1 MRIAFYAPMKAPD
14 NDKPSGDRMMAR
26 MLMQA
31 LETAGHTVQ
40 VASKF
45 SSRDSA
51 GDYMRQMRL
60 RDVGVTTAQ
69 RLIQRAES
77 LRPEMRPSAWFT
89 YHLYH
94 KAPDWVGP
102 GYCKAMGIP
111 YVVAEASYAP
121 KQAGGRWDMGH
132 NAVAD
137 ALGQASLVVGLN
149 SNDTAQVVPLLDDPS
164 RMMMI
169 RPFLNPDQ
177 YVLAHNRRES
187 ARRVLAKRFNIE
199 PDVPWLVTIA
209 MMRPGDKFESY
220 KRLAEAMCMLNELDF
235 RLILAGDGAAR
246 DQVLTLMRPLGGK
259 VIPLGQVGSD
269 TVAVL
274 NGASDLAVWP
284 AVNEAYGMSL
294 LEAQASGIPVVAG
307 RVGGVPDIVEDGE
320 TGILVD
326 VDDTRAFAQAVY
338 DLLQDPERRR
348 TMGQAALY
356 KVQNSHHIANVS
368 DQLDDAL
375 LGLTMLDTGSDQGPF
390 GF

>member
-1 MRIAFYAPMKAPD
+1 MKAPD
-14 NDKPSGDRMMAR
+14 DDKPSGDRMMAR
-26 MLMQA
+26 LLIEA
-31 LETAGHTVQ
+31 LESAGHAVQ

-45 SSRDSA
+45 SSRDGI
-51 GDYMRQMRL
+51 GDYMRQTRL

-77 LRPEMRPSAWFT
+77 LRPELRPAVWFT

-94 KAPDWVGP
+94 KAPDWIGP
-102 GYCKAMGIP
+102 GFCKAMGIP

-132 NAVAD
+132 NAVAE
-137 ALGQASLVVGLN
+137 ALHQASLVVGIN
-149 SNDTAQVVPLLDDPS
+149 SNDTPAVLPLLDDPS

-169 RPFLNPDQ
+169 RPFLNPDN
-177 YVLAHNRRES
+177 YVLAHNRRDS
-187 ARRVLAKRFNIE
+187 ARRVLARRFNIDD
-199 PDVPWLVTIA
+199 DVPWLVTVA

-220 KRLAEAMCMLNELDF
+220 RRLAQALSMLNEVDF
-235 RLILAGDGAAR
+235 RLIVAGDGEAR

-259 VIPLGQVGSD
+259 LIPLGQVASE

-284 AVNEAYGMSL
+284 AYNEAYGMSL
-294 LEAQASGIPVVAG
+294 LEAQAAGLPVIAG
-307 RVGGVPDIVEDGE
+307 RVGGVPDIVEDGQ

-338 DLLQDPERRR
+338 DLLMDHDRRR
-348 TMGQAALY
+348 SMGQAALY
-356 KVQNSHHIANVS
+356 KVQDSHHIAHVS

-375 LGLTMLDTGSDQGPF
+375 LGLTMLDTGAAKGPM